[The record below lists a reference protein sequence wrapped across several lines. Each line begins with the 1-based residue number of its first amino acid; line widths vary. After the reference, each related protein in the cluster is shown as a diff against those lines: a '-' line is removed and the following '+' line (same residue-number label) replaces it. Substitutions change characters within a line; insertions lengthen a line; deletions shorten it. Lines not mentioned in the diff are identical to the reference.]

1 MMSIGRSSRRE
12 NLLQVRGVE
21 PMFVIRTRLAN
32 HIRASSRENG
42 CTKQTRHM
50 TAPDRN
56 RQHVNSALDAKEFS
70 SQISNGSPNR
80 SLGLSNS
87 DLSRLGLRLL
97 LTG

>member
-1 MMSIGRSSRRE
+1 
-12 NLLQVRGVE
+12 
-21 PMFVIRTRLAN
+21 
-32 HIRASSRENG
+32 
-42 CTKQTRHM
+42 M

-70 SQISNGSPNR
+70 SQISNGSPSR